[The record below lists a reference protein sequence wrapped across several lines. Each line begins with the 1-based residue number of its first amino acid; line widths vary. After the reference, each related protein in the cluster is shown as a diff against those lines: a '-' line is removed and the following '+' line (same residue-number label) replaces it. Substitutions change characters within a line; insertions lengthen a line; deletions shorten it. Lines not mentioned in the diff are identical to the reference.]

1 MKSQI
6 GQNMTTRPVRIG
18 THVSIREALEVMQ
31 TWGMRHLPVTNDN
44 DQLVGLVSDR
54 DINRAFARGMRGN
67 EFVTEIMTEDPFC
80 VESYTKVSE
89 VAQIMADQKYGSA
102 IVVDVQKRVLGI
114 FTTTDALW
122 LLAKLM
128 KSPDENRYR
137 VIQMGE
143 YLEIPRQAI

>member
-18 THVSIREALEVMQ
+18 THVSIREAQEVMQ
-31 TWGMRHLPVTNDN
+31 MWGMRHLPITNDN
-44 DQLVGLVSDR
+44 DQLIGLVSDR
-54 DINRAFARGMRGN
+54 DISRAYASGLRGH
-67 EFVTEIMTEDPFC
+67 EFVTDIMIEDPFC

-89 VAQIMADQKYGSA
+89 VAQIMADRKYGSA

-128 KSPDENRYR
+128 KSPDENRFR
-137 VIQMGE
+137 LIQVGE
-143 YLEIPRQAI
+143 YLEIPHQGN